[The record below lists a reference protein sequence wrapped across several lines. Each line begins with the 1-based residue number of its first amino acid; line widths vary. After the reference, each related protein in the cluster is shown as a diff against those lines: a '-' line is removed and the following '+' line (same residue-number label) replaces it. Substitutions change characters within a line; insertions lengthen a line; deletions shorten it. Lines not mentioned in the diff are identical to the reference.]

1 MFKIGDI
8 IRHIDKPVVL
18 HKITN
23 ISEMGII
30 AGNLTL
36 NWDDIF
42 YYELVNPEPALC
54 ARNALKELRDL
65 IDLDSQRLRDKD
77 AAIAKLFKQKQAYW
91 EDLKQ
96 ARLRVISAESS
107 EFVTFCM
114 LLGMSVAFGF
124 MLGLWILQ

>member
-1 MFKIGDI
+1 MFKIGDT
-8 IRHIDKPVVL
+8 IRHIEKPGVT

-23 ISEMGII
+23 ITEMGVM

-42 YYELVNPEPALC
+42 YYELVNPDPGLC
-54 ARNALKELRDL
+54 ARNALKQLRDL
-65 IDLDSQRLRDKD
+65 IDLDSQRLQDKD
-77 AAIAKLFKQKQAYW
+77 AAIAKLSKQKQAYW

-96 ARLRVISAESS
+96 ARLRVVSAEHS

-124 MLGLWILQ
+124 MFGLWVLG

>member
-8 IRHIDKPVVL
+8 IRHIDEPGVL

-42 YYELVNPEPALC
+42 YYELVNPEPGLY
-54 ARNALKELRDL
+54 ARNALKQLRDL

-77 AAIAKLFKQKQAYW
+77 AAIAKLFKQKRSYW

-96 ARLRVISAESS
+96 ARLRVISAENS

-124 MLGLWILQ
+124 MFGLWILQ